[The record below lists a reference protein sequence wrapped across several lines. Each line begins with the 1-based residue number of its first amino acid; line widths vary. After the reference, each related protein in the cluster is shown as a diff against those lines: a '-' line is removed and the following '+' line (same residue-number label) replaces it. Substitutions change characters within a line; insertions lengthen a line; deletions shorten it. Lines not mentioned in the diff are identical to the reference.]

1 MKRIGAGG
9 MGEVFLTVEGI
20 AVKRL
25 LPHLQRDKRFLELF
39 LAEVKVAAQLS
50 HPNIVAIR
58 ELWEEHGRWQVSME
72 YVPGVSL
79 REVGKLAPGLV
90 AQVGAQAAAALHHA
104 HTARDRAG
112 RSLGVVHRDVS
123 PHNVLVSNEGVVK
136 LIDFGVARA
145 TGSMPGKVPYL
156 APEVANGAEAT
167 PLSDQF
173 SLGVVLWELLTGRR
187 LYKAASD
194 AVTLQRAAA
203 AVVHEPGVWAPL
215 DAVVMKALSREP
227 GERFADCGALK
238 RALDDVL
245 MEAEG
250 PHTKEELA
258 AQITAS
264 PLPS

>member
-1 MKRIGAGG
+1 
-9 MGEVFLTVEGI
+9 MGEVFLTVEGL

-58 ELWEEHGRWQVSME
+58 ELWEEGGRWQVSME

-79 REVGKLAPGLV
+79 RDFRVLPPGLV

-123 PHNVLVSNEGVVK
+123 PHNVLVSREGVVK

-145 TGSMPGKVPYL
+145 VGAMPGKVPYL
-156 APEVANGAEAT
+156 APEVANGGEAT

-173 SLGVVLWELLTGRR
+173 SLGVCLWELLTGRR
-187 LYKAASD
+187 LYKGPSD

-203 AVVHEPGVWAPL
+203 GVVPEPEVSPAL
-215 DAVVMKALSREP
+215 DPVVMRALSKEP
-227 GERFADCGALK
+227 SERFPDCGAFK

-245 MEAEG
+245 LELEG
-250 PHTKEELA
+250 PSSKEDLA
-258 AQITAS
+258 KAVNAS